1 MWSGQA
7 RITFGEL
14 HQKVREA
21 TGAIDEGCDVQL
33 MLGNTILHHGR
44 AVVLKD
50 MVRCDGMELT
60 YVLQPVEP
68 PLSVCRMTGLADH
81 HPQHENRAWT
91 EYTTTYNKHRRSVHW
106 AIQASVAREERL
118 ATLTTPE
125 AVFWNMI
132 CMGSRPR
139 RGDEQAD
146 AKWGVELKPTHTQT
160 VFEGLGAN
168 TSPG

>member
-1 MWSGQA
+1 
-7 RITFGEL
+7 
-14 HQKVREA
+14 
-21 TGAIDEGCDVQL
+21 

-60 YVLQPVEP
+60 YFFQPVEP
-68 PLSVCRMTGLADH
+68 RLSMFRMGGVEAH
-81 HPQHENRAWT
+81 YPQYENMISAALR

-106 AIQASVAREERL
+106 AIQASEAREERL
-118 ATLTTPE
+118 ATLITPE
-125 AVFWNMI
+125 GVFWNLM

-139 RGDEQAD
+139 RSDEQAD

-160 VFEGLGAN
+160 VFEGVGAN
-168 TSPG
+168 TSLG